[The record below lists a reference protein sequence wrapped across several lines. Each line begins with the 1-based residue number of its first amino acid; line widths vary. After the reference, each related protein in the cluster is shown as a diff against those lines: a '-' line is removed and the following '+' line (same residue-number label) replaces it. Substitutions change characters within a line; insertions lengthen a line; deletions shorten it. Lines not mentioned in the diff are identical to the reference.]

1 MDLSPTEVVDLASIA
16 LNSEVTKGLVPAQVE
31 YVKES
36 VVEINEELSENN
48 INKILCVENKGYSRK
63 TFYLW
68 FKGEAVSKI
77 SVAGNGEACFEI
89 GQYENEWQ
97 WKASKG
103 PNGMKKSFYSGVA
116 TFY

>member
-1 MDLSPTEVVDLASIA
+1 MKKILLLFVFTLFASNISTTIA
-16 LNSEVTKGLVPAQVE
+16 NNNLNSEVI
-31 YVKES
+31 
-36 VVEINEELSENN
+36 EINEELSENN
-48 INKILCVENKGYSRK
+48 INKILCVENKSYSRK

-103 PNGMKKSFYSGVA
+103 PDGSKKSFYSGVA